1 MKEFTQDR
9 IKVNRSFPFMSNF
22 PFNEDFEIEIAKSP
36 VMAMMFD
43 EDFETSRQVQPK
55 LINFSYTGSP
65 TKVVVSI
72 LNNELEWISE
82 KAENITKLDKI
93 SKRLDRGLRSGNLLI
108 KRDVSIEADE
118 WLKNVSDR
126 RSSLSQE
133 TFNEVIQTLLSG
145 KSLSESASIIRAINK
160 LYAKKG
166 VVKLSENN
174 LNIIYTYLH
183 FRLVYTKLILGI
195 VIASKI
201 SI

>member
-1 MKEFTQDR
+1 
-9 IKVNRSFPFMSNF
+9 MSNF

>member
-1 MKEFTQDR
+1 MKEFTPDR
-9 IKVNRSFPFMSNF
+9 VKVNRAFPFMQNF
-22 PFNEDFEIEIAKSP
+22 PFNEDFEIEIANHP
-36 VMAMMFD
+36 VLAMMYD
-43 EDFETSRQVQPK
+43 EDFETSRTTEPR
-55 LINFSYTGSP
+55 LINFAYKGTP
-65 TKVVVSI
+65 TKVMVSI

-93 SKRLDRGLRSGNLLI
+93 SKRINRGLRSHDILL
-108 KRDVSIEADE
+108 KRDISIEADE
-118 WLKNVSDR
+118 WLKQVSDR

-145 KSLSESASIIRAINK
+145 KSLAESAGIIRSINK

-166 VVKLSENN
+166 VLKLSEHN

-201 SI
+201 SL

>member
-1 MKEFTQDR
+1 MKEFTPDR
-9 IKVNRSFPFMSNF
+9 VKVNRAFPFMQNF
-22 PFNEDFEIEIAKSP
+22 PFNEDFEIEIANHP
-36 VMAMMFD
+36 VLAMMYD
-43 EDFETSRQVQPK
+43 EDFETSRKAEPR
-55 LINFSYTGSP
+55 LINFAYKGTP
-65 TKVVVSI
+65 TKVMVSI

-93 SKRLDRGLRSGNLLI
+93 SKRINRGLRSHDILL
-108 KRDVSIEADE
+108 KRDISIEADE
-118 WLKNVSDR
+118 WLKQVSDR

-145 KSLSESASIIRAINK
+145 KSLAESAGIIRSINK

-166 VVKLSENN
+166 VLKLSEHN

-201 SI
+201 SL